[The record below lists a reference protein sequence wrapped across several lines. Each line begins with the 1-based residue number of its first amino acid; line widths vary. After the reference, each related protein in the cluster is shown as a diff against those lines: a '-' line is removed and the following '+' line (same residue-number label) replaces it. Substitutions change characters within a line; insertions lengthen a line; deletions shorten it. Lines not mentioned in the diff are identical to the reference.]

1 LRRYLDRLYVISGA
15 IGAIFVLVICVLML
29 AQSVLREFGV
39 RTGGV
44 NEVVAWC
51 CAAAS
56 FFAMAH
62 AFKHGD
68 FVRVTL
74 LLERLS
80 ERNRHRVEIACLSV
94 AAVSVAYLAFWANK
108 FTYDS
113 WAFNEV
119 AQGLVPIPI
128 WIPQASF
135 ALGSLLLLVAVID
148 ELVTVLRGAKP
159 GYVVAVE
166 ERHARGDFSSDV

>member
-1 LRRYLDRLYVISGA
+1 MV
-15 IGAIFVLVICVLML
+15 
-29 AQSVLREFGV
+29 AQSVLRELGV
-39 RTGGV
+39 RTGAV
-44 NEVVAWC
+44 NDVVAWF

-74 LLERLS
+74 LLESVSPKVR
-80 ERNRHRVEIACLSV
+80 RVLEIACLFIGAV
-94 AAVSVAYLAFWANK
+94 AVGYLAYWANR

-113 WAFNEV
+113 WRFNEV
-119 AQGLVPIPI
+119 AQGLLPLPI

-135 ALGSLLLLVAVID
+135 ALGSILLFVAIVD
-148 ELVTVLRGAKP
+148 ELIIVLRGGRP
-159 GYVVAVE
+159 TFVVAVE
-166 ERHARGDFSSDV
+166 ERHAHGDFSSDV